1 MAERAGTCRIELVK
15 KTHNIIITP
24 DGDGEDTVYQIPFGT
39 NISVEDGQHV
49 QAGVSLTEG
58 DKNPADILRING
70 IEQVYDYILLE
81 VQKVYRSQGIN
92 INDKHIEVIAR
103 QMTRKVRVT
112 DEGDTALLSGSTI
125 NLSELLAEN
134 AEIARRKEAGEI
146 DLREATAEPLL
157 LGITKASLQTESFL
171 SAASFQET
179 TKVLTEAAIKG
190 KVDRLLAL
198 KENVLIGRLI
208 PAGTG
213 MDCYR
218 SIEVDR
224 TAPVHLP
231 ILDEVITEAD
241 REGAK
246 SVILGTDDDLDD
258 ERDDEFDDL
267 GYDDLDDEDDD
278 EGDFADDGED
288 EDEEALDEE
297 LDAEA
302 EAYAEEES
310 KNEDED

>member
-1 MAERAGTCRIELVK
+1 M
-15 KTHNIIITP
+15 
-24 DGDGEDTVYQIPFGT
+24 
-39 NISVEDGQHV
+39 
-49 QAGVSLTEG
+49 
-58 DKNPADILRING
+58 
-70 IEQVYDYILLE
+70 
-81 VQKVYRSQGIN
+81 
-92 INDKHIEVIAR
+92 
-103 QMTRKVRVT
+103 
-112 DEGDTALLSGSTI
+112 
-125 NLSELLAEN
+125 
-134 AEIARRKEAGEI
+134 
-146 DLREATAEPLL
+146 
-157 LGITKASLQTESFL
+157 
-171 SAASFQET
+171 
-179 TKVLTEAAIKG
+179 
-190 KVDRLLAL
+190 
-198 KENVLIGRLI
+198 LIGRLI

-310 KNEDED
+310 KKDED

>member
-1 MAERAGTCRIELVK
+1 MQDYLVK
-15 KTHNIIITP
+15 
-24 DGDGEDTVYQIPFGT
+24 
-39 NISVEDGQHV
+39 
-49 QAGVSLTEG
+49 
-58 DKNPADILRING
+58 
-70 IEQVYDYILLE
+70 E
-81 VQKVYRSQGIN
+81 VQSVYRSQGIN

-267 GYDDLDDEDDD
+267 GYDDLDDEDD